1 MRRAFSARFIGLA
14 LALLCACSGP
24 ATTPPPFD
32 PGGWVCYFGPAIPPG
47 ELAAVD
53 LAILEPDEWPDVRN
67 LAPAKK
73 IGYLSIGECGT
84 YRPYWPLIR
93 NKPWVGKENPNW
105 PGDIAVDIRSEEWQ
119 ALLLDTAIASIVA
132 RGFNGLFLDTLNEA
146 VYGEISNAPGSAGKI
161 DAAAALI
168 RKIRD
173 RYPGLTLLT
182 NSGIDILEKID
193 THIDAVLVEDLAT
206 LYDFSARAYGPQDP
220 EATQWILDRLTAFQR
235 RTGKTVFVIDYATAE
250 QPDLIRRSRE
260 LCMAHRFRLYIA
272 EIDLRRLYRAG

>member
-1 MRRAFSARFIGLA
+1 MSRRRPRREWSAARRITPCSTGCRNCRSWRTIAWTTAEKTAAPGDLIPHERLRDHRRLRIHRLAHRRGACFERRPFESPPDSWIRARVLAGRRAQRACRFRPVDRQGRLIGPPTSRNRMRRAFSARFIGLA

-47 ELAAVD
+47 ELPTID

-119 ALLLDTAIASIVA
+119 
-132 RGFNGLFLDTLNEA
+132 
-146 VYGEISNAPGSAGKI
+146 
-161 DAAAALI
+161 
-168 RKIRD
+168 
-173 RYPGLTLLT
+173 
-182 NSGIDILEKID
+182 
-193 THIDAVLVEDLAT
+193 
-206 LYDFSARAYGPQDP
+206 GP
-220 EATQWILDRLTAFQR
+220 
-235 RTGKTVFVIDYATAE
+235 
-250 QPDLIRRSRE
+250 RSP
-260 LCMAHRFRLYIA
+260 LHT
-272 EIDLRRLYRAG
+272 